1 MGDPTP
7 FWALDPE
14 TTHLN
19 HGSFGACPWPV
30 LDEQQRLRRE
40 LEANPTRWFD
50 VTHPVA
56 VSDARA
62 VVADFVGSDP
72 VALAFATNTT
82 QAVNMAV
89 RAVVARLVPGDEIL
103 VTSHAY
109 PACRYA
115 VEAITAPAGVV
126 VRVVEVPGVLDGP
139 AELAALVLGAV
150 GPRTRAVLID
160 HVESSTG
167 VVVPVGEIVGA
178 LEPDVVVIVDGAH
191 APGMVDLDLDGL
203 DASFYAGNLH
213 KWVSAPKGAAF
224 VRVAAGWRDEV
235 VPLTVSHGWGD
246 VRAADDGRFHALFD
260 WPGTADPTAWLSVP
274 TAIREI
280 AALRPDGWS
289 GVRVAN
295 RDLVL
300 AAQALMC
307 EAFGTAPPVPAS
319 MVGSLAVV
327 PLAGR
332 AEGATRADLT
342 AYVRSQGFEA
352 KVGSVDGRN
361 GVRLSA
367 YLYNTI
373 DDYARLAETLSRF

>member
-7 FWALDPE
+7 FWALDPA

-50 VTHPVA
+50 VEYPSA
-56 VSDARA
+56 VREAREA
-62 VVADFVGSDP
+62 LAGFVGSDP
-72 VALAFATNTT
+72 AAVAFATNTT

-89 RAVVARLVPGDEIL
+89 RAVVARLAPGDEVL

-109 PACRYA
+109 PACRFA
-115 VEAITAPAGVV
+115 LDAITAAAAVV
-126 VRVVEVPGVLDGP
+126 VRVVEIPEVLDGP
-139 AELAALVLGAV
+139 AELAAIVLGAV

-160 HVESSTG
+160 HVESGTG
-167 VVVPVGEIVGA
+167 VVVPVGEVVAA

-191 APGMVDLDLDGL
+191 APGMLELDLDALG
-203 DASFYAGNLH
+203 ASFYAGNLH
-213 KWVSAPKGAAF
+213 KWVCAPKGAAF

-246 VRAADDGRFHALFD
+246 ERSADGGRFHALFD
-260 WPGTADPTAWLSVP
+260 WPGTSDPTAWLSVP
-274 TAIREI
+274 AAIREI
-280 AALRPDGWS
+280 GTAHPGGWA
-289 GVRVAN
+289 GVRAAN
-295 RDLVL
+295 RALVL

-307 EAFGTAPPVPAS
+307 DELGSTPPVPAS

-327 PLAGR
+327 PLTGR
-332 AEGATRADLT
+332 AAGATGPELT
-342 AYVRSQGFEA
+342 AHARSRGFEA
-352 KVGSVDGRN
+352 KFVVAGGRVGL
-361 GVRLSA
+361 RLSA
-367 YLYNTI
+367 HLYNTI
-373 DDYARLAETLSRF
+373 DDYVRCAEALSVF

>member
-7 FWALDPE
+7 FWALDPA

-50 VTHPVA
+50 VEYPSA
-56 VSDARA
+56 VREAREA
-62 VVADFVGSDP
+62 LAGFVGSDP
-72 VALAFATNTT
+72 AAVAFATNTT

-89 RAVVARLVPGDEIL
+89 RAVVARLAPGDEVL

-109 PACRYA
+109 PACRFA
-115 VEAITAPAGVV
+115 LDAITAAAAVV
-126 VRVVEVPGVLDGP
+126 VRVVEIPEVLDGP
-139 AELAALVLGAV
+139 AELAAIVLGAV

-160 HVESSTG
+160 HVESGTG
-167 VVVPVGEIVGA
+167 VVVPVGEVVAA

-191 APGMVDLDLDGL
+191 APGMLELDLDALG
-203 DASFYAGNLH
+203 ASFYAGNLH
-213 KWVSAPKGAAF
+213 KWVCAPKGAAF

-246 VRAADDGRFHALFD
+246 ERSADGGRFHALFD
-260 WPGTADPTAWLSVP
+260 WPGTSDPTAWLSVP
-274 TAIREI
+274 AAIREI
-280 AALRPDGWS
+280 GAAHPGGWA
-289 GVRVAN
+289 GVRAAN
-295 RDLVL
+295 RALVL

-307 EAFGTAPPVPAS
+307 DELGSTPPVPAS

-327 PLAGR
+327 PLTGR
-332 AEGATRADLT
+332 AAGATGPELT
-342 AYVRSQGFEA
+342 AHARSRGFEA
-352 KVGSVDGRN
+352 KFVVAGGRVGL
-361 GVRLSA
+361 RLSA
-367 YLYNTI
+367 HLYNTI
-373 DDYARLAETLSRF
+373 DDYVRCAEALSVF

>member
-7 FWALDPE
+7 FWALDPG

-50 VTHPVA
+50 LTHPAA
-56 VSDARA
+56 VRAARE
-62 VVADFVGSDP
+62 VVAELVGSDP
-72 VALAFATNTT
+72 AALAFATNTT

-89 RAVVARLVPGDEIL
+89 RAVVARLSAGDEIL

-115 VEAITAPAGVV
+115 VDAITAPVGVV
-126 VRVVEVPGVLDGP
+126 VRVVDVPAVLDGP

-160 HVESSTG
+160 HVESATG
-167 VVVPVGEIVGA
+167 VVVPVGEIVAA

-191 APGMVDLDLDGL
+191 APGMVDLDLDAL

-213 KWVSAPKGAAF
+213 KWVCAPKGAAF

-235 VPLTVSHGWGD
+235 VPLTVSHGWSD
-246 VRAADDGRFHALFD
+246 VRAADEGRFHALFD
-260 WPGTADPTAWLSVP
+260 WPGTSDPTAWLSVP
-274 TAIREI
+274 VAIREI
-280 AALRPDGWS
+280 AARHPGGWA
-289 GVRVAN
+289 GVRAAN
-295 RDLVL
+295 HDLVL
-300 AAQALMC
+300 EAQALMC
-307 EAFGTAPPVPAS
+307 EAFGTAAPVPAS

-327 PLAGR
+327 PLSGAAGR
-332 AEGATRADLT
+332 ATGRELTEHVRAE
-342 AYVRSQGFEA
+342 GFEA
-352 KVGSVDGRN
+352 KFVAHDDRVA
-361 GVRLSA
+361 VRLSA
-367 YLYNTI
+367 HLYNTI
-373 DDYARLAETLSRF
+373 DDYARLAESLSRF

>member
-7 FWALDPE
+7 FWALDPA

-50 VTHPVA
+50 VEYPSA
-56 VSDARA
+56 VREAREVLA
-62 VVADFVGSDP
+62 GFVGSDP
-72 VALAFATNTT
+72 AAVAFATNTT

-89 RAVVARLVPGDEIL
+89 RAGVARLAPGDEVL

-109 PACRYA
+109 PACRFA
-115 VEAITAPAGVV
+115 LDAITAAAAVV
-126 VRVVEVPGVLDGP
+126 VRVVEIPEVLDGP
-139 AELAALVLGAV
+139 AELAAIVLGAV

-160 HVESSTG
+160 HVESGTG
-167 VVVPVGEIVGA
+167 VVVPVGEVVAA

-191 APGMVDLDLDGL
+191 APGMLELDLDALG
-203 DASFYAGNLH
+203 ASFYAGNLH
-213 KWVSAPKGAAF
+213 KWVCAPKGAAF

-246 VRAADDGRFHALFD
+246 ERSADAGRFHALFD
-260 WPGTADPTAWLSVP
+260 WPGTSDPTAWLSVP
-274 TAIREI
+274 AAIREI
-280 AALRPDGWS
+280 GAAHPGGWA
-289 GVRVAN
+289 GVRAAN
-295 RDLVL
+295 RALVL

-307 EAFGTAPPVPAS
+307 DELGSTPPVPAS

-327 PLAGR
+327 PLTGR
-332 AEGATRADLT
+332 AAGATGPELT
-342 AYVRSQGFEA
+342 AHARSRGFEA
-352 KVGSVDGRN
+352 KFVVAGGRVGL
-361 GVRLSA
+361 RLSA
-367 YLYNTI
+367 HLYNTI
-373 DDYARLAETLSRF
+373 DDYVRCAEALSAF